1 MTTHSRLIYALKDGN
16 IVSIADVPS
25 GKECG
30 CVCPACGD
38 ELIARKG
45 QKRMHHFA
53 HRSNEDC
60 EYGYE
65 SSLHLAAKDILSRS
79 EKMVIP
85 PVYVEFPQSGKP
97 KELISKE
104 REISIDDVELE
115 KRFDDIIPDIVVYSG
130 DKYFFIEIYVTHPI
144 DDEKLKKLKEKNI
157 STIEIDL
164 SKIKRD
170 ISVEELSDILLKA
183 SDRKSWKY
191 NAYSNEIFNQFVR
204 ISKKLDQTQHGIIDE
219 CPIRGLK
226 WNPDVKI
233 DDCQKCIFCT
243 SAHEGY
249 VLCSGRERIS
259 TVGDFS
265 MPKEERIAISDA
277 QIAWREKY
285 LLINGRCPSCGS
297 WLVERTSKRGKF
309 WGCSD
314 FPRCRF
320 HVPINWNTVGRRR
333 MLKSTI
339 R

>member
-1 MTTHSRLIYALKDGN
+1 MTTHSKLIYALKDGN

-25 GKECG
+25 GKKCG

-45 QKRMHHFA
+45 EKRMHHFA

-104 REISIDDVELE
+104 RKIPIDDVELE
-115 KRFDDIIPDIVVYSG
+115 KRFDDIIPDIVVDSG
-130 DKYFFIEIYVTHPI
+130 DEHFFIEIYVTHPI

-170 ISVEELSDILLKA
+170 ISVEELSDILLKS

-191 NAYSNEIFNQFVR
+191 NAVSEKWYQRFEKASD
-204 ISKKLDQTQHGIIDE
+204 KMPLTQRGLALHVDG
-219 CPIRGLK
+219 CPIGIRNWKG
-226 WNPDVKI
+226 KI
-233 DDCQKCIFCT
+233 TQT
-243 SAHEGY
+243 
-249 VLCSGRERIS
+249 
-259 TVGDFS
+259 
-265 MPKEERIAISDA
+265 
-277 QIAWREKY
+277 
-285 LLINGRCPSCGS
+285 LLTTAR
-297 WLVERTSKRGKF
+297 VA
-309 WGCSD
+309 
-314 FPRCRF
+314 
-320 HVPINWNTVGRRR
+320 NTVFLMPMKDTFCVPGENGLQQEKIFSFPKRNEFPTAITHCRR
-333 MLKSTI
+333 LKNALIVKCS
-339 R
+339 